1 MITAKATYENGVL
14 KLDEPI
20 ALEEHARV
28 TVAIAEAADSAP
40 PVPPATAEELRQA
53 LPDDFFLKDVIGIGE
68 GPENGDG
75 AAEHDHYLYGFPKKK
90 K

>member
-1 MITAKATYENGVL
+1 ENGVL
-14 KLDEPI
+14 KLDQPI

-28 TVAIAEAADSAP
+28 TVAIAEASDRAATAP
-40 PVPPATAEELRQA
+40 NATAEQLRQS